1 MNGVMRMSNI
11 KLRTKITLA
20 FLVVIIIFC
29 GIIAYSLFTLKEVR
43 DSFLVSKDINKQVIL
58 IEEMNGLMNQMY
70 GELGYFTISNEAATI
85 DNYYLLSEQFEQKLE
100 QLKMQIETSNTL
112 EYLPTID
119 LISQLFQDYSGQFQ
133 RVIDNQQ
140 QRDLVEADQILSTF
154 KRISEDM
161 ILIQRNLI
169 EQFDYLSVEMQNA
182 YYNTEQ
188 VVEDSIYQTF
198 IVSLIVT
205 VVGGIVCLVLA
216 ALFGNSIGRQFQ
228 LMADYTEKL
237 AAGDLTIEVTN
248 SSKQGR
254 DEIGILSRSVN
265 GLAQSLRKVIA
276 EMQMASDKLG
286 DSTTMLR
293 SDSGNVNDAAN
304 EVSAQANTIKDAVI
318 TQIQSSKDTAI
329 AIEEMAAGVNKVAQ
343 TVMLITNAVIDIK
356 EQTNQGDNAVENAVK
371 RMQSID
377 NSNDEIARVISAL
390 ANNTKE
396 IEQALQMIA
405 EISERTNLLALN
417 AAIEAA
423 RAGESGR
430 GFAVVSDE
438 IRKLAEQSSGMT
450 AKIAG
455 MVEHIRDGTSIAVAT
470 SNIGK
475 DEAIAGKQQIEAVS
489 SMFMNIK
496 ESVENMASE
505 MEELSAITEQMSAG
519 TEQVSATMGDLA
531 NISEHS
537 ASGIEL
543 MLQLSQKQWESIN
556 KMTDQFETLEQVA
569 DENKSLI
576 KTFKLD

>member
-1 MNGVMRMSNI
+1 MSNI

-70 GELGYFTISNEAATI
+70 GELGYFTISNETATI
-85 DNYYLLSEQFEQKLE
+85 DNYYILSDQFEKNLE
-100 QLKMQIETSNTL
+100 QLESQIETSKML

-140 QRDLVEADQILSTF
+140 QRDLVSADQLLTTY

-161 ILIQRNLI
+161 ILIQRTLV
-169 EQFDYLSVEMQNA
+169 EQFDYLSMEMQDK
-182 YYNTEQ
+182 YFNTEQ
-188 VVEDSIYQTF
+188 LVEDNIYQTF
-198 IVSLIVT
+198 VLSLSVT
-205 VVGGIVCLVLA
+205 IVGGIICLILA
-216 ALFGNSIGRQFQ
+216 ATFGNSIGRQFQ

-237 AAGDLTIEVTN
+237 AAGDLTIEVAN
-248 SSKQGR
+248 SSKEGR

-265 GLAQSLRKVIA
+265 GLAESLRKVIA
-276 EMQMASDKLG
+276 EMQMASEKLG
-286 DSTTMLR
+286 ESTIMLR
-293 SDSGNVNDAAN
+293 TDSRNVNDAAN

-318 TQIQSSKDTAI
+318 TQLQSSKDTAI
-329 AIEEMAAGVNKVAQ
+329 AIGEMAAGVNKVAQ
-343 TVMLITNAVIDIK
+343 TVMSITNAVIDIK
-356 EQTNQGDNAVENAVK
+356 EQTNQGDDAVEKAVK

-377 NSNDEIARVISAL
+377 NSNDEIANVISSL

-450 AKIAG
+450 SKIAY
-455 MVEHIRDGTSIAVAT
+455 MVEHIRNGTNIAVTT

-475 DEAIAGKQQIEAVS
+475 DEAITGRQQIEVVS

-496 ESVENMASE
+496 QSVEHMVSE

-519 TEQVSATMGDLA
+519 TEQVSATMGELA
-531 NISEHS
+531 SISERS
-537 ASGIEL
+537 AAGVEV
-543 MLQLSQKQWESIN
+543 MLQLSSKQLDSIN
-556 KMTDQFETLEQVA
+556 KMTTQFETLEQVT
-569 DENKSLI
+569 DENEKLI
-576 KTFKLD
+576 KTFKLN

>member
-20 FLVVIIIFC
+20 FLVVVIIFC

>member
-1 MNGVMRMSNI
+1 VIRMSNI

-70 GELGYFTISNEAATI
+70 GELGYFTISNETATI
-85 DNYYLLSEQFEQKLE
+85 DNYYILSDQFEKNLE
-100 QLKMQIETSNTL
+100 QLESQIETSKML

-140 QRDLVEADQILSTF
+140 QRDLVSADQLLTTY

-161 ILIQRNLI
+161 ILIQRTLV
-169 EQFDYLSVEMQNA
+169 EQFDYLSMEMQDK
-182 YYNTEQ
+182 YFNTEQ
-188 VVEDSIYQTF
+188 LVEDNIYQTF
-198 IVSLIVT
+198 VLSLSVT
-205 VVGGIVCLVLA
+205 IVGGIICLILA
-216 ALFGNSIGRQFQ
+216 ATFGNSIGRQFQ

-237 AAGDLTIEVTN
+237 AAGDLTIEVAN
-248 SSKQGR
+248 SSKEGR

-265 GLAQSLRKVIA
+265 GLAESLRKVIA
-276 EMQMASDKLG
+276 EMQMASEKLG
-286 DSTTMLR
+286 ESTIMLR
-293 SDSGNVNDAAN
+293 TDSRNVNDAAN

-318 TQIQSSKDTAI
+318 TQLQSSKDTAI
-329 AIEEMAAGVNKVAQ
+329 AIGEMAAGVNKVAQ
-343 TVMLITNAVIDIK
+343 TVMSITNAVIDIK
-356 EQTNQGDNAVENAVK
+356 EQTNQGDDAVEKAVK

-377 NSNDEIARVISAL
+377 NSNDEIANVISSL

-450 AKIAG
+450 SKIAY
-455 MVEHIRDGTSIAVAT
+455 MVEHIRNGTNIAVTT

-475 DEAIAGKQQIEAVS
+475 DEAITGRQQIEVVS

-496 ESVENMASE
+496 QSVEHMVSE

-519 TEQVSATMGDLA
+519 TEQVSATMGELA
-531 NISEHS
+531 SISERS
-537 ASGIEL
+537 AAGVEV
-543 MLQLSQKQWESIN
+543 MLQLSSKQLDSIN
-556 KMTDQFETLEQVA
+556 KMTTQFETLEQVT
-569 DENKSLI
+569 DENEKLI
-576 KTFKLD
+576 KTFKLN